1 MADNV
6 DITAGTGTSIATD
19 DAGAGGHVQII
30 KLAISA
36 DGSAT
41 VIPADAANGLR
52 VSPSVRKT
60 RIAVTPT
67 VSTSAY
73 AVGDQVGGKMTFTS
87 AALASGGTGVIVGA
101 ELTCRAANT
110 VTPELDLLLFEADP
124 TVASVDNGVADI
136 TDANRESA
144 RELPTITFATADYTT
159 LSANTSCAGGCLGGQ
174 PAIDFI
180 TSGTANLFGILV
192 TRTAFTLAS
201 TTDIVVAI
209 RVLQD

>member
-1 MADNV
+1 MADGV
-6 DITAGTGTSIATD
+6 AITAGAGTTIATD
-19 DAGAGGHVQII
+19 DAGGGGHVQII
-30 KLAISA
+30 KQAISA

-41 VIPADAANGLR
+41 VIPSDATNGLR
-52 VSPSVRKT
+52 VTPSVRKT

-67 VSTSAY
+67 CSTSAY
-73 AVGDQVGGKMTFTS
+73 AVGDQVGGLMTFAS

-110 VTPELDLLLFEADP
+110 VTPELDLLLFEASP
-124 TVASVDNGVADI
+124 TVASVDNGAADI

-144 RELPTITFATADYTT
+144 RELPTITFATADYTA
-159 LSANTSCAGGCLGGQ
+159 LSANSSCAGFVGGGQ
-174 PAIDFI
+174 PAVDFI
-180 TSGTANLFGILV
+180 TSGSDDLFGILV